1 MNDQTSTGDTSDMID
16 ILGKIVSHEIE
27 VCENYLDDEIRPVLS
42 ENWDYYQR
50 KLPAKDTT
58 GMSFVDNTCQ
68 ASVKHFVA
76 AAKDAFV
83 SGDLLEIV
91 PDKGANAATI
101 AVASEMLNDILDR
114 ENNRSTLY
122 TSMFKDAAVA
132 KVGILKPYVFE
143 DEEVLEHPFEGV
155 PEEQITMMSESLT
168 NQGFEVLE
176 EVITD
181 EQVNDVSEQFAA
193 MGLDIEV
200 PVQRMVTGY
209 ITYKK
214 IRKTIRI
221 DAIPPENFL
230 INSDAKDVRTARIVG
245 HKNNVTI
252 SELIGMGFEY
262 DDVAEVASY
271 DEDDDVEGN
280 EATRARGKMGQDSE
294 SETLDKS
301 MQEVTLYEVYIRTSL
316 SEVSD
321 AEAEYDVA
329 KLYQVFFCND
339 VVLSCEEAS
348 EAPYACGMIDPT
360 PHSFWGESIVDQTK
374 NIQRA
379 KTGLVRQTL
388 QYNSL
393 QTAPRFMYRG
403 VNERDLLSRVPGTGI
418 KAEAADA
425 MIQPVQLGAMSPVT
439 GDIMGVMDQQREQ
452 GTGITFVGQGMIG
465 EVLKAGGSSISASM
479 VLSEQQMVVKDMIA
493 NMLHTGI
500 ITLCSIIYNMVRDG
514 VDEIEVE
521 VNGQVAMVRPQQHL
535 PALRE
540 VRIKAP
546 LGQSA
551 KLEKAQAYNGLL
563 MALSNP
569 QMPVTTIKQVNL
581 LAKIYELQDIKDV
594 KDFLPTEEE
603 LGQVQQMQQ
612 MGQQLQELQMQNQQ
626 LQQVANEM
634 AQKQMELAERQ
645 VIVSEKR
652 AEVDATSKADKQ
664 ALDEEKASAHMME
677 RADLVEVREREQDMK
692 ELQTKHEIANP
703 DQNLFRL

>member
-1 MNDQTSTGDTSDMID
+1 MNKDDMIET
-16 ILGKIVSHEIE
+16 LGKITGHEIE
-27 VCENYLDDEIRPVLS
+27 NCENYLDEEIRPILTES
-42 ENWDYYQR
+42 WDYYNR
-50 KLPAKDTT
+50 KLPAPDTS

-68 ASVKHFVA
+68 SSVKHFVA
-76 AAKDAFV
+76 SAKDAFV

-91 PDKGANAATI
+91 PDKGASAA
-101 AVASEMLNDILDR
+101 AVSIASEMLNDILDR
-114 ENNRSTLY
+114 ENNRSILY

-143 DEEVLEHPFEGV
+143 DSEVLEHPFEGV
-155 PEEQITMMSESLT
+155 DENQIGLMSESLSS
-168 NQGFEVLE
+168 QGFEVLE

-181 EQVNDVSEQFAA
+181 EQEIDVSEQFAA
-193 MGLDIEV
+193 MGLEV
-200 PVQRMVTGY
+200 DMPIQRMVTGY
-209 ITYKK
+209 ISYKK
-214 IRKTIRI
+214 TRKTIRI
-221 DAIPPENFL
+221 DAVPPENFL
-230 INSDAKDVRTARIVG
+230 INSDAKDVRSARIVG

-252 SELIGMGFEY
+252 SELIAMGFEY
-262 DDVAEVASY
+262 DDVAEVASF
-271 DEDDDVEGN
+271 DEDADVKQN
-280 EATRARGKMGQDSE
+280 EATRARGKMGQDSD

-329 KLYQVFFCND
+329 KLYQVFYCNN
-339 VVLSCEEAS
+339 VVLSCEEAT

-388 QYNSL
+388 QYNAL

-418 KAEAADA
+418 KAETSDA
-425 MIQPVQLGAMSPVT
+425 MINPVQLGSMSPVT
-439 GDIMGVMDQQREQ
+439 GDIMNVMDMQREQ
-452 GTGITFVGQGMIG
+452 GTGITFTGQGMIG

-479 VLSEQQMVVKDMIA
+479 VLSEQQMVVKDAIN
-493 NMLHTGI
+493 NMLHTGVL
-500 ITLCSIIYNMVRDG
+500 TLCSIIYNMVRDNI
-514 VDEIEVE
+514 EEMEVE
-521 VNGQVAMVRPQQHL
+521 VNGQTVNVRPTQHL

-569 QMPVTTIKQVNL
+569 QMPVTTMQQVKL
-581 LAKIYELQDIKDV
+581 LQKVYELQDIKDV
-594 KDFLPTEEE
+594 AEYLPTAEEIE
-603 LGQVQQMQQ
+603 QQKMLPQLQQQMQEMQMQVQQ
-612 MGQQLQELQMQNQQ
+612 LTAQNQQ

-634 AQKQMELAERQ
+634 AQKQVELAERQ
-645 VIVSEKR
+645 VIVAEKR
-652 AEVDATSKADKQ
+652 AESDAMAKADKQ
-664 ALDEEKASAHMME
+664 ALEEEKASAHMME
-677 RADLVEVREREQDMK
+677 RADLVEIREREQDMK

-703 DQNLFRL
+703 EQNIFRL